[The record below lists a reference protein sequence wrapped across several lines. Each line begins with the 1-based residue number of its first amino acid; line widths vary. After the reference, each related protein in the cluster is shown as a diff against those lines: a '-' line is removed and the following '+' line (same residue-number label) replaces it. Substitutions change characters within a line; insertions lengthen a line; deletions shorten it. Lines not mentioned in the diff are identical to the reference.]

1 MKAFGAVC
9 VLALLALPFFASSY
23 VLSVATA
30 ALSLAFA
37 GQAWNVMMGFAGQLS
52 LGHALYAG
60 LGAYIAAALYVHL
73 GIGPWAGLFAAVFV
87 SAAAGAAI
95 GFMAFRFGLSGVYF
109 ALLTLAFAE
118 FTRIAFDHFAWT
130 GGPAGLFL
138 RVSQREHVD
147 LLNLRGPPAMHY
159 YAVLVLALAA
169 LALCAWLLRT
179 RAGYYWRAIRED
191 EPAAQALGIHTF
203 RWKMVAVL
211 ISASLTALAGVLS
224 AFYNNSLF
232 PEQVFSSGRSI
243 EIMLAPI
250 VGGVG
255 TLLGPLVGAL
265 MLTVLGESS
274 TELLSALHIELPG
287 VKQVIYGLLLFSTA
301 CFLPHGLWPLLLRA
315 ALRREKR

>member
-1 MKAFGAVC
+1 MKAFGAGC
-9 VLALLALPFFASSY
+9 LLALLALPSVASSY

-30 ALSLAFA
+30 VLSLAFA

-73 GIGPWAGLFAAVFV
+73 GIGPWAGVFAALFA

-138 RVSQREHVD
+138 RVAQREQVD

-159 YAVLVLALAA
+159 YAVLAAA
-169 LALCAWLLRT
+169 LATLALCSWLMRT

-191 EPAAQALGIHTF
+191 EAAAQALGIHTF
-203 RWKMVAVL
+203 RWKMIAVV
-211 ISASLTALAGVLS
+211 ISAALTSVAGVLS
-224 AFYNNSLF
+224 AFYSNNLF

-274 TELLSALHIELPG
+274 TELLAALHVELPG
-287 VKQVIYGLLLFSTA
+287 VKQVIYGLLLLGTA
-301 CFLPHGLWPLLLRA
+301 CFMPNGLWPLLLRA
-315 ALRREKR
+315 AARPEKR